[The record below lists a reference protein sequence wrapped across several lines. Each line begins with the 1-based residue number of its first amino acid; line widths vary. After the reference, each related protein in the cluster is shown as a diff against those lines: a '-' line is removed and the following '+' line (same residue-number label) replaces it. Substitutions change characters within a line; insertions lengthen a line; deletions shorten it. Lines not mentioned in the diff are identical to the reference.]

1 MDGGL
6 LSCHQLELRDE
17 RFKHMVWGG
26 ESFPW
31 ASMLG
36 RVEVGAV

>member
-6 LSCHQLELRDE
+6 LSCHQLESRDKGL
-17 RFKHMVWGG
+17 KHVVWGG
-26 ESFPW
+26 EFSPL

-36 RVEVGAV
+36 RVEVAAV